1 MQIAISEK
9 KLLHLVLSQIKSF
22 FLIDAIDKKVITKFI
37 SNSLVRAEICFAASL
52 NKYYKRDG
60 CIFFNPYH
68 SGQYSV
74 FLYFLSNTIWK
85 NESGGL
91 TADKIYYLNKALNG
105 VDLFYEVEMPS
116 IFFLD
121 HPVGSV
127 MGRAKYGEGFSFS
140 QNCTVGNNNGIY
152 PQIGKN
158 VTMHSGSMIL
168 GKCIIG
174 DNVSIAARACVKD
187 QDVPSNS
194 IVFGASPD
202 LIIKPKRSPEI

>member
-9 KLLHLVLSQIKSF
+9 QLLHLVLSQTKSF
-22 FLIDAIDKKVITKFI
+22 FLIDATDKKAITEVISI
-37 SNSLVRAEICFAASL
+37 SLKRAEICFAAST
-52 NKYYKRDG
+52 NKYYKRDS
-60 CIFFNPYH
+60 CVFFNPYH
-68 SGQYSV
+68 SGQYSI
-74 FLYFLSNTIWK
+74 FLYFLSNTIWRNK
-85 NESGGL
+85 NGGL
-91 TADKIYYLNKALNG
+91 TADKIYYLNRALNG

-140 QNCTVGNNNGIY
+140 QNCTVGNNKGIY

-174 DNVSIAARACVKD
+174 DNVSIAASACVKD

>member
-1 MQIAISEK
+1 MKIAISEK
-9 KLLHLVLSQIKSF
+9 KLLKLVLSQIKNF
-22 FLIDAIDKKVITKFI
+22 FLIDAADKKVIVEFI
-37 SNSLVRAEICFAASL
+37 GISLKRAEICFSASI

-60 CIFFNPYH
+60 FVFFNPYH
-68 SGQYSV
+68 SGQYSI

-85 NESGGL
+85 SENGGL
-91 TADKIYYLNKALNG
+91 TPDKIYYLNKALNG

-116 IFFLD
+116 IFFFD

-140 QNCTVGNNNGIY
+140 QNCTVGNNRGIY

-158 VTMHSGSMIL
+158 VTMYSGAMIL
-168 GKCIIG
+168 GKCVIG
-174 DNVSIAARACVKD
+174 DNVSISAGACVKD

-202 LIIKPKRSPEI
+202 LIIKPKRTVEI

>member
-9 KLLHLVLSQIKSF
+9 KLLQLVLSQIK
-22 FLIDAIDKKVITKFI
+22 II

-60 CIFFNPYH
+60 GIFFNPYQ

-127 MGRAKYGEGFSFS
+127 LGRAKYGEGFSFS
-140 QNCTVGNNNGIY
+140 HHLPLFHCQ
-152 PQIGKN
+152 KN
-158 VTMHSGSMIL
+158 
-168 GKCIIG
+168 K
-174 DNVSIAARACVKD
+174 
-187 QDVPSNS
+187 
-194 IVFGASPD
+194 
-202 LIIKPKRSPEI
+202 